1 MNKRIALALLMV
13 AVMAVP
19 AFASVQNVK
28 VGGDIDSTWLMR
40 NNFDLGRNIIGDR
53 NQNIFLTQTRLRVD
67 ADLTDN
73 VGAHIGLINEH
84 VWNES
89 DSTNTDIDV
98 NVAKVSLKEV
108 FGSPASVYIGR
119 QNDVRYGNGLVFD
132 ATGTNNT
139 APSDTNLSSV
149 ANDLTKQTA
158 LDGVRLVLDYNPLTV
173 DLVFFKVDA
182 NTLTGAPDDH
192 DDVDL
197 YGTNINYAFNDE
209 MASVAEAYFF
219 AKVDKSPQSLNVP
232 GANKSDT
239 VYVPGLRASTN
250 PIKGLNVQG
259 EAAWQ
264 RGNRVLTTA
273 SAAQNFNREAF
284 AAQAIVN
291 YQVPLEATQDWN
303 PVLTGVY
310 THVSGDNNPSLTQ
323 DNAQPRSRERFTGWD
338 PMFENQ
344 GGGTVYNTLFDLT
357 NANIYTASAS
367 VTPIEDLTAKVTW
380 TGIWLD
386 KDIRATTFSIRQPDS
401 GTLLTVA
408 NNRDE
413 KGLGYEIDAEFI
425 YDYTEDV
432 QVGLNLGW
440 FNPGDVFTSANDDS
454 ASQAILHAG
463 VAF

>member
-1 MNKRIALALLMV
+1 M
-13 AVMAVP
+13 
-19 AFASVQNVK
+19 
-28 VGGDIDSTWLMR
+28 
-40 NNFDLGRNIIGDR
+40 
-53 NQNIFLTQTRLRVD
+53 
-67 ADLTDN
+67 
-73 VGAHIGLINEH
+73 
-84 VWNES
+84 
-89 DSTNTDIDV
+89 
-98 NVAKVSLKEV
+98 
-108 FGSPASVYIGR
+108 
-119 QNDVRYGNGLVFD
+119 
-132 ATGTNNT
+132 
-139 APSDTNLSSV
+139 
-149 ANDLTKQTA
+149 
-158 LDGVRLVLDYNPLTV
+158 
-173 DLVFFKVDA
+173 
-182 NTLTGAPDDH
+182 
-192 DDVDL
+192 
-197 YGTNINYAFNDE
+197 
-209 MASVAEAYFF
+209 
-219 AKVDKSPQSLNVP
+219 
-232 GANKSDT
+232 
-239 VYVPGLRASTN
+239 
-250 PIKGLNVQG
+250 
-259 EAAWQ
+259 
-264 RGNRVLTTA
+264 LTTA

-291 YQVPLEATQDWN
+291 YAVPLEATQDWN